1 MTPDTE
7 VQFYRKVSDLNLKT
21 NSEDLFWRAVLFWF
35 LKTFLWLFGKLQALK
50 VSR

>member
-7 VQFYRKVSDLNLKT
+7 VQFYWKVSDLNLKT

-35 LKTFLWLFGKLQALK
+35 LKTLLWLLGILQDLTD
-50 VSR
+50 SR